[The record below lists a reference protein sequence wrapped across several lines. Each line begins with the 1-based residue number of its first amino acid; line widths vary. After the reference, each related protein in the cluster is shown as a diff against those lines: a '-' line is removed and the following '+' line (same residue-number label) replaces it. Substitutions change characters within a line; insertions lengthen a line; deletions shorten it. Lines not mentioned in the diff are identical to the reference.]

1 MSSEQSID
9 QIMLVLGR
17 IILVIEVDQGPDA
30 E

>member
-9 QIMLVLGR
+9 QIMLVLVR
-17 IILVIEVDQGPDA
+17 VIFRFEVDQGPNA